1 MRETPAERAVR
12 LLMRRLIAARK
23 ARSLT
28 HVEAAVASGLGVVT
42 HRKLE
47 GQWKRGVPHLRL
59 DQVVRFARAY
69 RVPLYDVL
77 LGWPG
82 DERGRAPPVRPEPLD
97 FPEVIDLCEDVC
109 GNLRTCRE
117 NKRVGYRVAAG
128 GAFGNPKLGPA
139 LYRLEEGLA
148 THESLTMLKLYEL
161 AAYYEIPILELVLGL
176 TTATPM
182 ETEE

>member
-1 MRETPAERAVR
+1 MRETAAERSVR

-23 ARSLT
+23 ARGLS
-28 HVEAAVASGLGVVT
+28 HVDAATASGLGVVT

-69 RVPLYDVL
+69 RVPLYDLL

-82 DERGRAPPVRPEPLD
+82 DDRGRAPPVRPEPID
-97 FPEVIDLCEDVC
+97 FPDVAELCADVC
-109 GNLRTCRE
+109 GNLRQCRE
-117 NKRVGYRVAAG
+117 NKRVGYRLAAG

-148 THESLTMLKLYEL
+148 THESLTMLKLFQL
-161 AAYYEIPILELVLGL
+161 AAYYEIPVLELVLGL
-176 TTATPM
+176 TTATA
-182 ETEE
+182 TEDEE